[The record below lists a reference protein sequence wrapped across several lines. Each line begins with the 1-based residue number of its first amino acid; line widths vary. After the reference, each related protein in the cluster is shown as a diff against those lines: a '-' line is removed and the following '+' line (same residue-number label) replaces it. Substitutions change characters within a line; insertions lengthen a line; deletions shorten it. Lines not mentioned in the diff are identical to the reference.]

1 MKKFSIAVFLL
12 FSIGLLQYCS
22 SSKKAKKSETVV
34 SYEKDVVP
42 ILQASCTP
50 CHFPP
55 GGKKAALNTY
65 DSVKFYYDDLIAR
78 VKLPSTNDK
87 FMPFKSKKPALSDT
101 AINVLEQWKKQD
113 MPK

>member
-1 MKKFSIAVFLL
+1 MKKFSIAIFFL
-12 FSIGLLQYCS
+12 FSIGLLQYCT
-22 SSKKAKKSETVV
+22 SSKKAKKTETVV

-42 ILQASCTP
+42 IMQASCTP

-55 GGKKAALNTY
+55 GGKKAALNSY

-78 VKLPSTNDK
+78 VKLPHDNEK
-87 FMPFKSKKPALSDT
+87 FMPFKSKKPPLSDT

>member
-1 MKKFSIAVFLL
+1 MKKFSIVIFFL
-12 FSIGLLQYCS
+12 FSIGLLQYCT
-22 SSKKAKKSETVV
+22 SSKKAKKTETVV

-65 DSVKFYYDDLIAR
+65 DSVKFYYNDLIAR
-78 VKLPSTNDK
+78 VKLPHDNEK
-87 FMPFKSKKPALSDT
+87 FMPFKSKKPPLSDT